1 MGIINE
7 LVFVE
12 LKVIMYIR
20 QGIKSFIL
28 FGVFLISYIFLF
40 LLIFLFKYVSPLE
53 LFSPDRIYYRSVD
66 VIPFYTI
73 YSYLSGELNVSPIIV
88 MTNIL
93 GNIILF
99 MPLGVYV
106 QLLKKDKKISIS
118 MGIVFLI
125 SLLVEIFQFIFGIGA
140 TDIDDIIL
148 NSLGGLI
155 GILVYKVLL
164 LIFKD
169 EEKVRLTIVVTGL
182 IVILFAITFKA
193 ILFYILGIKI
203 RLLP

>member
-1 MGIINE
+1 MH
-7 LVFVE
+7 
-12 LKVIMYIR
+12 IR
-20 QGIKSFIL
+20 RRIKSFIL
-28 FGVFLISYIFLF
+28 FGFFLISYIFLF
-40 LLIFLFKYVSPLE
+40 LLIFLFKYVSPLD
-53 LFSPDRIYYRSVD
+53 LFSPDRIYIRSVD

-73 YSYLSGELNVSPIIV
+73 YSYLSGALNVPTIIV

-106 QLLKKDKKISIS
+106 QLLKKDKRISIS
-118 MGIVFLI
+118 MVIVFLI

-155 GILVYKVLL
+155 GILVYKALL
-164 LIFKD
+164 LSFKD

-182 IVILFAITFKA
+182 ILILFAIAFE
-193 ILFYILGIKI
+193 IISNLFGIRI
-203 RLLP
+203 RLLPRL

>member
-1 MGIINE
+1 
-7 LVFVE
+7 
-12 LKVIMYIR
+12 VIMYIR

-53 LFSPDRIYYRSVD
+53 LFSPDRIYNRSVD

-73 YSYLSGELNVSPIIV
+73 YSYLSGDVNPIIV

-99 MPLGVYV
+99 MPLGVYL
-106 QLLKKDKKISIS
+106 QLLKKDKRISIS

-125 SLLVEIFQFIFGIGA
+125 SLLVEMFQFIFGIGA

-169 EEKVRLTIVVTGL
+169 EEKVRLTIVVIGL